1 MNNVINLVVSRRY
14 AEVRSQWEKI
24 KILDDSNQRKNFLC
38 GKHTSHF
45 FNGYG
50 WKQFPST
57 HLMFIYLSYSSVI
70 RNV

>member
-1 MNNVINLVVSRRY
+1 MAMNNVINLVVSRRY

-50 WKQFPST
+50 
-57 HLMFIYLSYSSVI
+57 
-70 RNV
+70 